1 MKILITGADGHLGK
15 RAIKGLCIGNEVHAV
30 VRANPNNALSSITYH
45 AIDLSAD
52 WSTKVLPD
60 NIDEF
65 SEENSSII
73 AEGGSAAMAYA
84 RLQYENLNEVER
96 LKIKESLLRYCE
108 LDTLAMIMV
117 IQAWNHI

>member
-1 MKILITGADGHLGK
+1 MGFTWFDFDTNNYDPYFILKNLAYSL
-15 RAIKGLCIGNEVHAV
+15 
-30 VRANPNNALSSITYH
+30 
-45 AIDLSAD
+45 
-52 WSTKVLPD
+52 LPD

-73 AEGGSAAMAYA
+73 AEGGSAAIAYE

-96 LKIKESLLRYCE
+96 LRIKESLLRYCE
-108 LDTLAMIMV
+108 LDTLAMVMV